1 MPLNINAIRQQF
13 PALNQRINGQAPI
26 FFDGPGGSQTTEKTL
41 DTMRGYF
48 AFYNANLGSNFFS
61 GLKTTEVMQQARE
74 AVAALVN
81 APSADDISFGGTAT
95 MLMFN
100 FSRAIRRDW
109 QPGDEIIVTAADH
122 YSNVSSWQHIAKD
135 KGVTVHQIAVDETT
149 FEIDYQTLASKIN
162 DKTKLIAFTYA
173 SNTLGSVLDA
183 QRIIKMA
190 KSVGALTFIDA
201 VHYAPHFSIDV
212 QQLDCDFLVLS
223 AYKFTGP
230 HVAAIYGKTEH
241 LQALRAYKVEP
252 ATEIAPG
259 RWEQGTQNFEGLAGM
274 TVAIEYLAS
283 LSEQPATEHNLR
295 QRLVT
300 AFERINAY
308 EKTLSEHF
316 LTKLKAIDGITL
328 YGKSEVEGRSPTFA
342 FRLPKGTTA
351 EFADFC
357 AKRMVG
363 IGAGNFYAQA
373 LCEQLGI
380 MQQGGVIRAGC
391 LHYNTIEEID
401 VLFDL
406 IDEFLNA

>member
-1 MPLNINAIRQQF
+1 M
-13 PALNQRINGQAPI
+13 
-26 FFDGPGGSQTTEKTL
+26 
-41 DTMRGYF
+41 
-48 AFYNANLGSNFFS
+48 
-61 GLKTTEVMQQARE
+61 
-74 AVAALVN
+74 
-81 APSADDISFGGTAT
+81 
-95 MLMFN
+95 
-100 FSRAIRRDW
+100 
-109 QPGDEIIVTAADH
+109 
-122 YSNVSSWQHIAKD
+122 
-135 KGVTVHQIAVDETT
+135 
-149 FEIDYQTLASKIN
+149 
-162 DKTKLIAFTYA
+162 
-173 SNTLGSVLDA
+173 LDA

-241 LQALRAYKVEP
+241 LQNLRPYKVEP

-342 FRLPKGTTA
+342 FRLPKGTTT

-357 AKRMVG
+357 AERMVG

-406 IDEFLNA
+406 IDEFLSA